1 MRLAYRRGAIKGTNG
16 SARARRY
23 WRAPASN
30 VEGVETVYDL
40 ADAGDKPIDRR
51 RGGPAE
57 GRGGAPHELPPE
69 ERLSTMSI
77 WRARQSST
85 IRARKALQNEGFA
98 AFVDN
103 VDTRARRKIH
113 IALSFCYIC
122 PLDGS
127 FALLDRGHHR
137 CHRQYRQSRIV
148 PKSSRPSS
156 FLPYHK
162 LEYLILAV

>member
-1 MRLAYRRGAIKGTNG
+1 MMASTVACGVGRSRPNNSPDSSRLIWPQLFGMRVQPFDPKHVGA
-16 SARARRY
+16 
-23 WRAPASN
+23 P
-30 VEGVETVYDL
+30 
-40 ADAGDKPIDRR
+40 
-51 RGGPAE
+51 E